1 MDIEL
6 GELDPI
12 ASQKEKALTQE
23 LEKHQKRA
31 DDIVGE
37 REKVENLSKA
47 RRIKPYSCGDRAR
60 HNGAP
65 QEQEEGDSV
74 SQAVAE
80 RPSKRRCKLISLK
93 KHSASQETL
102 MKDL

>member
-23 LEKHQKRA
+23 LEKNQKRA

-37 REKVENLSKA
+37 REKVENLSKTSSLS
-47 RRIKPYSCGDRAR
+47 RI
-60 HNGAP
+60 
-65 QEQEEGDSV
+65 
-74 SQAVAE
+74 VAE
-80 RPSKRRCKLISLK
+80 TERAIMVHPKSKKKEIVSLR
-93 KHSASQETL
+93 Q
-102 MKDL
+102 